1 MLSSLYPLGNFTKQ
15 NEVIAELKQKE
26 ATIIRKMQ
34 QNPKDFDPKKLKIQ
48 IECPQPENIA
58 AGIGFHIKNEQS
70 VIQPPVQ
77 NISQPIQSIKKEPFQ
92 ISCLHIIILFKHL
105 TKLMLVLII

>member
-1 MLSSLYPLGNFTKQ
+1 
-15 NEVIAELKQKE
+15 
-26 ATIIRKMQ
+26 MQ

-77 NISQPIQSIKKEPFQ
+77 NISQPIQGIQKEPFQ
-92 ISCLHIIILFKHL
+92 ITGAPRRSYFYFFQTISQH
-105 TKLMLVLII
+105 